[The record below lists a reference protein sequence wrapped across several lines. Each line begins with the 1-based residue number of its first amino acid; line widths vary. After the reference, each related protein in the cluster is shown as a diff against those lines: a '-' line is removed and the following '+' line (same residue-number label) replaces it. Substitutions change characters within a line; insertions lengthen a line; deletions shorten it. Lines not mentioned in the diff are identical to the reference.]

1 MDPVFLVAVA
11 LGVAAVVA
19 LLVAVSQWRAH
30 GRAKAALAEALEEI
44 ETLRRHDAQL
54 HEAFAIYRDR
64 HNQVTDRVRPRRID
78 DDQRQN
84 LRMHLREL
92 PGLRVRIRVAAD
104 TEPALAAAD
113 LASALIAAGASVT
126 FEETDIRLGNSDAG
140 ARLEVTDGSRG
151 RLFRAALRAY
161 AFPMVDADLAV
172 VRVKR
177 GGAEDDSPE
186 AIITVGSRRIPP
198 ELTDLPP
205 PPAPPP
211 KREAPQAPPP
221 AVGNYGG
228 TGGLEVG

>member
-1 MDPVFLVAVA
+1 MDVGTLIVVA
-11 LGVAAVVA
+11 LGLVAAAA
-19 LLVAVSQWRAH
+19 LAFAGWQVHRRRGSE
-30 GRAKAALAEALEEI
+30 AALAEAREEI

-54 HEAFAIYRDR
+54 HEAFAVYRER
-64 HNQVTDRVRPRRID
+64 HKQVTDRVRPRRVAD
-78 DDQRQN
+78 EQRRG
-84 LRMHLREL
+84 LLMHLREL
-92 PGLRVRIRVAAD
+92 PGLRIRIRVAAD

-126 FEETDIRLGNSDAG
+126 FEETDMRLGDSDAG

-151 RLFRAALRAY
+151 RLLRAALRAY

-177 GGAEDDSPE
+177 GGADDDSPE

-211 KREAPQAPPP
+211 ARKASVETPVAIPRF
-221 AVGNYGG
+221 GSGG
-228 TGGLEVG
+228 GGIE